1 MDIARQT
8 TSDNLR
14 GAAWMVAAMT
24 GFAVE
29 DMLIKLA
36 AADMPVGQVIV
47 TFGLGGMVVF
57 AALTLRAG
65 QRLWHPAMTSRAMA
79 ARSVSEVT
87 GRLFFALAIT
97 LTPISSATAILQ
109 ATPLVVALGAV
120 VFFGERVGWRRWSA
134 IVVGFGG
141 VLMILRP
148 GLAGFEALSILAVV
162 ATLGFAGRD
171 LGSRA
176 APPGMS
182 NLQLGVLGFAML
194 TISGAV
200 ILAVSGGAVMPDA
213 RGLILLAAIIA
224 VGVFSY
230 NGLTKAMRTGEISV
244 VAPFR
249 YSRLIVAMVLAV
261 LILGERPDLWTLA
274 GSVVI
279 VASGLVLI
287 KRS

>member
-1 MDIARQT
+1 MQ
-8 TSDNLR
+8 DNLK
-14 GAAWMVAAMT
+14 GAIWMVAAMT

-36 AADMPVGQVIV
+36 ARDMPVGQVIV
-47 TFGLGGMVVF
+47 IFGLGGLLVF
-57 AALTLRAG
+57 AGLSLRAG
-65 QRLWHPAMTSRAMA
+65 QGLWHPAMRSRAMV
-79 ARSVSEVT
+79 ARSISEVT

-120 VFFGERVGWRRWSA
+120 VFFGERVGWRRWAA
-134 IVVGFGG
+134 IFVGFGG
-141 VLMILRP
+141 VMMILRP
-148 GLAGFEALSILAVV
+148 GLAGFEALSVLAVI

-194 TISGAV
+194 TISGVV
-200 ILAVSGGAVMPDA
+200 ILAVSGGVVWPAP
-213 RGLILLAAIIA
+213 LAWGVLFAIIL
-224 VGVFSY
+224 VGVLSY

-249 YSRLIVAMVLAV
+249 YARLIVAMVLAV
-261 LILGERPDLWTLA
+261 LVFGERPDLWTLL
-274 GSVVI
+274 GSAVI
-279 VASGLVLI
+279 VGSGLVLI
-287 KRS
+287 RRS

>member
-1 MDIARQT
+1 MTGMQ
-8 TSDNLR
+8 DNLK
-14 GAAWMVAAMT
+14 GAAWMVAAMA

-36 AADMPVGQVIV
+36 ARDMPVGQVVLI
-47 TFGLGGMVVF
+47 FGLGGMVVF
-57 AALTLRAG
+57 AALVARAG
-65 QRLWHPAMTSRAMA
+65 QGLWHPAMASRAMV
-79 ARSVSEVT
+79 ARSLSEVI

-97 LTPISSATAILQ
+97 LTPLSSASAILQ

-134 IVVGFGG
+134 IAVGFGG

-148 GLAGFEALSILAVV
+148 GLEGFETLSILAVI

-194 TISGAV
+194 AISGAV
-200 ILAVSGGAVMPDA
+200 ILAVSGGATLP
-213 RGLILLAAIIA
+213 GLHGWGVLAAIIA
-224 VGVFSY
+224 VGVFAY
-230 NGLTKAMRTGEISV
+230 NALTTSMRTGEISV

-249 YSRLIVAMVLAV
+249 YSRLIIAMVLAV
-261 LILGERPDLWTLA
+261 LVFGERPDLWTLA

-279 VASGLVLI
+279 VLSGLVLI

>member
-1 MDIARQT
+1 MQ
-8 TSDNLR
+8 DNLK
-14 GAAWMVAAMT
+14 GAIWMVAAMT

-36 AADMPVGQVIV
+36 ARDMPVGQVIV
-47 TFGLGGMVVF
+47 IFGLGGLLVF
-57 AALTLRAG
+57 AGLSLRAG
-65 QRLWHPAMTSRAMA
+65 QGLWHPAMRSRAMV
-79 ARSVSEVT
+79 ARSISEVT

-120 VFFGERVGWRRWSA
+120 VFFGERVGWRRWAA
-134 IVVGFGG
+134 IFVGFGG
-141 VLMILRP
+141 VMMILRP
-148 GLAGFEALSILAVV
+148 GLAGFEALSVLAVM

-194 TISGAV
+194 TTSGVV
-200 ILAVSGGAVMPDA
+200 ILAVSGGAIWPTPLGW
-213 RGLILLAAIIA
+213 GLLLGIILF
-224 VGVFSY
+224 GVLSY
-230 NGLTKAMRTGEISV
+230 YGLTKAMRTGEISV

-249 YSRLIVAMVLAV
+249 YARLIVAMVLAV
-261 LILGERPDLWTLA
+261 LVLGERPDLWTLL
-274 GSVVI
+274 GSAVI
-279 VASGLVLI
+279 VGSGLVLI
-287 KRS
+287 RRS